1 MQQPAKFTN
10 KLIDETS
17 PYLLQHAHNPVDW
30 YRWGDAAFD
39 KAKAEDKPVLIS
51 IGYSACHWC
60 HVMAHESFEDETAAG
75 LMNENFINIKVD
87 MEERPD
93 VDQIYMKFVQM
104 TTGRGGWPMNVFVTP
119 DKLPFFGG
127 TYFPPYPNHGMPS
140 WRQVLTSVA
149 DAWHGRREELL
160 QSAVDILGELRR
172 TGLADTSAGNFSE
185 ALSERAYHSFLNS
198 FDAKNGGFGGAPKF
212 PAAMAMEFLLRYY
225 NRTGDTKAL
234 EMVETTARKMANGGI
249 YDHIGGGFHRYSVDA
264 VWLVPHFEKMLYDN
278 AQLIPVYLHLFQLTG
293 ETACRNTAV
302 ETLEY
307 VRREMLSPDGGFY
320 STQDAD
326 SEGVE
331 GKFFVWTPAEIE
343 AVLGSDEAR
352 VFNFFYDVS
361 DSGNFEGK
369 NILNARM
376 ARADVSDA
384 MKISLDQLDA
394 ILDRGRP
401 LLFAERE
408 KRIKPFRDEKII
420 TAWNG
425 LMLSAFAEAGYIL
438 GNLDYVDIA
447 RRNADFLLSSL
458 RDDEGLLRTWK
469 DGQAKLNAYIEDY
482 ANLADALITLFKVSG
497 ESTYLNEA
505 KWLADKMITDFWDT
519 ENGGFYFTGNNHED
533 LILRNKD
540 FFDNA
545 APSGNSV
552 AADVMLKLARLFD
565 DEKYERL
572 AVTVLRLAG
581 SQINR
586 YPQGFGRLLSVI
598 ESYFGRRREIII
610 IGERGNELEAALRE
624 YYLPNDIIIF
634 AGPDAAK
641 YSAIPHLA
649 GREMIDGKPTAYVCE
664 NFVCSRPASS
674 VEELRNELREN

>member
-1 MQQPAKFTN
+1 
-10 KLIDETS
+10 
-17 PYLLQHAHNPVDW
+17 
-30 YRWGDAAFD
+30 
-39 KAKAEDKPVLIS
+39 
-51 IGYSACHWC
+51 
-60 HVMAHESFEDETAAG
+60 
-75 LMNENFINIKVD
+75 
-87 MEERPD
+87 
-93 VDQIYMKFVQM
+93 
-104 TTGRGGWPMNVFVTP
+104 
-119 DKLPFFGG
+119 
-127 TYFPPYPNHGMPS
+127 
-140 WRQVLTSVA
+140 
-149 DAWHGRREELL
+149 
-160 QSAVDILGELRR
+160 
-172 TGLADTSAGNFSE
+172 
-185 ALSERAYHSFLNS
+185 
-198 FDAKNGGFGGAPKF
+198 
-212 PAAMAMEFLLRYY
+212 
-225 NRTGDTKAL
+225 
-234 EMVETTARKMANGGI
+234 
-249 YDHIGGGFHRYSVDA
+249 
-264 VWLVPHFEKMLYDN
+264 
-278 AQLIPVYLHLFQLTG
+278 
-293 ETACRNTAV
+293 
-302 ETLEY
+302 
-307 VRREMLSPDGGFY
+307 
-320 STQDAD
+320 
-326 SEGVE
+326 
-331 GKFFVWTPAEIE
+331 
-343 AVLGSDEAR
+343 
-352 VFNFFYDVS
+352 
-361 DSGNFEGK
+361 
-369 NILNARM
+369 
-376 ARADVSDA
+376 
-384 MKISLDQLDA
+384 
-394 ILDRGRP
+394 
-401 LLFAERE
+401 
-408 KRIKPFRDEKII
+408 
-420 TAWNG
+420 
-425 LMLSAFAEAGYIL
+425 
-438 GNLDYVDIA
+438 A

>member
-127 TYFPPYPNHGMPS
+127 TYFPPYPNHGSPS
-140 WRQVLTSVA
+140 WRQILTSVA
-149 DAWHGRREELL
+149 DAWDGRREQLL

-172 TGLADTSAGNFSE
+172 TGIGDSPVTSISE

-212 PAAMAMEFLLRYY
+212 PAAMAMEFLLRYHV
-225 NRTGDTKAL
+225 RTGDDKAL
-234 EMVETTARKMANGGI
+234 EVVETTARKMANGGI

-469 DGQAKLNAYIEDY
+469 DGQAKLNGYIEDY

-497 ESTYLNEA
+497 EPTYLDEA

-519 ENGGFYFTGNNHED
+519 ENGGFYFTGNNHEG

-572 AVTVLRLAG
+572 AVTV
-581 SQINR
+581 
-586 YPQGFGRLLSVI
+586 
-598 ESYFGRRREIII
+598 
-610 IGERGNELEAALRE
+610 
-624 YYLPNDIIIF
+624 
-634 AGPDAAK
+634 
-641 YSAIPHLA
+641 
-649 GREMIDGKPTAYVCE
+649 
-664 NFVCSRPASS
+664 
-674 VEELRNELREN
+674 